1 MMDEKKLMKEI
12 KDAINDGR
20 FDGYKPAAV
29 LFGICDM
36 IREMPKDDGWI
47 PCSEGM
53 PEDDKYILLSFENF
67 PVPVVGRYEADSG
80 GGAFYAGDDD
90 ESCTKHDVFV
100 NAWMPLPE
108 PWKRGSETWAENQNT
123 L

>member
-1 MMDEKKLMKEI
+1 MDEKKLMKEI

-47 PCSEGM
+47 PFAVNEKGTLGDNLPKVNEKILVSDGCDMWVDTFIG
-53 PEDDKYILLSFENF
+53 DKCGRFLFSN
-67 PVPVVGRYEADSG
+67 VWVG
-80 GGAFYAGDDD
+80 
-90 ESCTKHDVFV
+90 SC
-100 NAWMPLPE
+100 AWMPLPE
-108 PWKRGSETWAENQNT
+108 PYKVEG
-123 L
+123 

>member
-29 LFGICDM
+29 LFGVCDM
-36 IREMPKDDGWI
+36 IWEMPKADKWI
-47 PCSEGM
+47 PFTFG
-53 PEDDKYILLSFENF
+53 EDGVLDCPLPDVDEEVLVSDGVYVWIDTLLS
-67 PVPVVGRYEADSG
+67 DSG
-80 GGAFYAGDDD
+80 GYYLDNNGDF
-90 ESCTKHDVFV
+90 TGL
-100 NAWMPLPE
+100 AWMPLPE
-108 PWKRGSETWAENQNT
+108 PWKRGSETWEQNQAG